1 LAARSAPPSLPVLST
16 SQSASFIDGRNVRLA
31 KQRTDPGSPLRFP
44 QKKKKRKKKKNKE
57 DVRLPDAI
65 LPPWAATDIDDRL
78 LNSEYDQNETLLQ
91 RRFVRTAQAPPRR
104 RQSWEHINTTDHRPK
119 TVGHFGAS
127 GNSRV
132 KNELAKFGNFPVDL
146 RAQYMLSVTFA
157 EMPKI
162 KQFEHT
168 AVHAETSF
176 GTTQKITEATEQGEL
191 SDTESEAEDYT
202 TLPKKWPNPA
212 REMREHLHKLQVLVE
227 KSLQRKL
234 FNVWPDI
241 ELGFAKGDSN
251 LAMSSDL
258 PNAILTL
265 SEFCELLRG
274 EDVALVEEDVKRVL
288 NRTYFHSEGVMGDVS
303 FQQFYDEWFPD
314 EADRMAWEP
323 AALKL
328 RRERAAEKA
337 LKAKQRGEF
346 EASVARRKRA
356 AANMMRTALNEV
368 LKTGGL
374 ASYDDRCQARI
385 LLFKLLHGRELKKA
399 PKKVNLKDARAKI
412 IATHCS
418 QQGLDG
424 LTVYQAVQI
433 VHNCSAEVIQCYARG
448 YYIRA
453 RMFKVQAMYE
463 RIQGRLIRAVFLEWL
478 RIAEW
483 RIALRVHCLPK
494 IKRWHNYKVGQDK
507 RRLYFRVC
515 FWPFF
520 VWHREAHKS
529 MIGRAKAKFLV
540 RVVRAHNLLRH
551 FRALRHIVDE
561 KKARKLKIDGHR
573 QNRIDKAAKRACATW
588 HAWAK
593 GRGEKLRLWR
603 TKGVQ
608 MRKFHINKFI
618 MRYFAVW
625 RYYASSRRLC
635 VKRSFRYFHQK
646 LARKRVPSFPRITD
660 LPWAKNLPTELGA
673 MCEPTWLKL
682 SQKDRYML
690 RVNAMRYKR
699 LAPQILAGWVA
710 ARDYKKKKRYAIWR
724 GANLVQRKA
733 FTAFVLAVQE
743 SKEENRD
750 ITDPARQAEEEAKEK
765 IRVQERQRVQRV
777 KDKEAC
783 ERYKEQWSIDQTWR
797 VMSMARQKEAMK
809 KLAEQQA
816 HHRHQASKRA
826 QRETLMKERQAVR
839 SEGIHTF
846 LAEQKKKTERG
857 CDIAL
862 RCSKRLLR
870 NRGRVLHDAMVKAV
884 DQAEQMHMRQVLK
897 GVLRALRLPM
907 MTKRSLTLLRR
918 AKLRNWCRICGR
930 YQYIWRAM
938 PLYRKLRTQ
947 WMIWNKWLQF
957 LDQRIAF
964 ETPGLVEDVRRRR
977 VLVRG
982 FSEMVQ
988 ERNVTTCSTEDE
1000 LRGAQITLKA
1010 IYLRWV
1016 EITQRA
1022 MCYKKMV
1029 AASCARAQ
1037 SRLLQT
1043 VFYSWRSNLKRGD
1056 TLRARKAEPSFL
1068 EKRATADLD
1077 KLRVRLLKHIHG
1089 LQTHQI
1095 RRIWHFRQNITI
1107 KRAIAEPTMKRML
1120 AHQKVRAAERLAL
1133 ERQLLLYAF
1142 DQRGQSEFDDLI
1154 DGPMGGSG
1162 GEIFSDDGMPQH
1174 TRIDQIVIHCSD
1186 GIDGISLIT
1195 KSGANTTRTPFRGS
1209 NSGERHQFE
1218 LREGEAL
1225 VRIEGVAGRSVN
1237 RLRFHTTLGRAS
1249 RWFGKNEMGERFM
1262 LGGAAEAGDTIVGLC
1277 GRSSPGALDAIGV
1290 VIRHTTEVNIF
1301 SDCWLP
1307 GEIEL
1312 GNDGA
1317 ITDQG
1322 SLAEEQFAHIL
1333 RMRACDVEVAL
1344 ERSQR
1349 LAKQLWRTANNTPAG
1364 VGTLNNIRLI
1374 SSWLFEALTRGLVC
1388 LEETPG
1394 GGAKMKAEGEI
1405 LEHHGVL
1412 AKEKGD
1418 LILLGIDGYDTGGNH
1433 NLNVAQLGTTMLQT
1447 TMELIEEGEELQ
1459 DKGTADVKKAKAMQ
1473 EKGKELMPE
1482 IPTSP
1487 HVIKYFMALYKLAQT
1502 STTLQD
1508 VGLN

>member
-1 LAARSAPPSLPVLST
+1 VN
-16 SQSASFIDGRNVRLA
+16 GRNVRVT

-44 QKKKKRKKKKNKE
+44 KKKKKKKKK
-57 DVRLPDAI
+57 DQRQLPDAI
-65 LPPWAATDIDDRL
+65 LPPWMANGIDDKL
-78 LNSEYDQNETLLQ
+78 PSSEYDANETLLQ
-91 RRFVRTAQAPPRR
+91 RRFLRSAVAPPRR
-104 RQSWEHINTTDHRPK
+104 KQSWDQVNTTDQRPK
-119 TVGHFGAS
+119 TVGHFGSS
-127 GNSRV
+127 GNTRI
-132 KNELAKFGNFPVDL
+132 KQELAKFGNYPVDL
-146 RAQYMLSVTFA
+146 RAQYMLSMTFA

-162 KQFEHT
+162 AQFEHT
-168 AVHAETSF
+168 AEHAASTF
-176 GTTQKITEATEQGEL
+176 GAMGNATEVEGQGSL
-191 SDTESEAEDYT
+191 SDTESEAEDYD
-202 TLPKKWPNPA
+202 TLPKRWPNPK

-241 ELGFAKGDSN
+241 ELAFAKGDSN
-251 LAMSSDL
+251 VAMSSEL
-258 PNAILTL
+258 PNCVLTL
-265 SEFCELLRG
+265 QEFIDVLKG
-274 EDVALVEEDVKRVL
+274 EDVGLVDGDVKRVL
-288 NRTYFHSEGVMGDVS
+288 NRTYFHSEGVMGDVT

-323 AALKL
+323 SALKM

-337 LKAKQRGEF
+337 AAARQKAEF
-346 EASVARRKRA
+346 EAGVASRKRA
-356 AANMMRTALNEV
+356 AANMMRTALNDV
-368 LKTGGL
+368 LNTQGL
-374 ASYDDRCQARI
+374 ASYDDRCMARI

-399 PKKVNLKDARAKI
+399 PKKVNLREARAKI

-433 VHNCSAEVIQCYARG
+433 VHNCSAEVVQCYARG
-448 YYIRA
+448 YFIRA
-453 RMFKVQAMYE
+453 RMFKVQAMYM
-463 RIQGRLIRAVFLEWL
+463 RIQERLVLAVYLEWL
-478 RIAEW
+478 RIAQW
-483 RIALRVHCLPK
+483 RIALRQHCLPK

-520 VWHREAHKS
+520 VWHREAHAQ
-529 MIGRAKAKFLV
+529 MIARAKAKFLV
-540 RVVRAHNLLRH
+540 RVIRAHHVLRH
-551 FRALRHIVDE
+551 FRALRRIVDE
-561 KKARKLKIDGHR
+561 KKARKLKIERHKQGV
-573 QNRIDKAAKRACATW
+573 IDKAAKRACATW
-588 HAWAK
+588 HAYAK
-593 GRGEKLRLWR
+593 MRSEKLRLWR

-608 MRKFHINKFI
+608 MQKFHINKFI

-625 RYYASSRRLC
+625 RYYASARKLC

-646 LARKRVPSFPRITD
+646 LSRKRIPSFPRITD
-660 LPWAKNLPTELGA
+660 LPWAKNLPKDIGA
-673 MCEPTWLKL
+673 ICEPTWLKL

-733 FTAFVLAVQE
+733 FSAFVLAVQE

-750 ITDPARQAEEEAKEK
+750 ITDPARQAEEEAKESL
-765 IRVQERQRVQRV
+765 RVEERQRVQRE

-826 QRETLMKERQAVR
+826 QRESLVKERQAIR

-857 CDIAL
+857 CDIAT
-862 RCSKRLLR
+862 RCAKRLLR

-938 PLYRKLRTQ
+938 PVYRKLRTQ
-947 WMIWNKWLQF
+947 WVIWNKWLQF

-982 FSEMVQ
+982 FSEMMS

-1016 EITQRA
+1016 EATQKS
-1022 MCYKKMV
+1022 MCYKQMV
-1029 AASCARAQ
+1029 EASRTRQQ
-1037 SRLLQT
+1037 SRFLQR
-1043 VFYSWRSNLKRGD
+1043 VFFSWRSNLK
-1056 TLRARKAEPSFL
+1056 THFTWSSRKAEPCFL
-1068 EKRATADLD
+1068 EQRATADLD
-1077 KLRVRLLKHIHG
+1077 KLKTRLLKHANS

-1095 RRIWHFRQNITI
+1095 RRIWRFRQRITI
-1107 KRAIAEPTMKRML
+1107 KRALAEPTMKHMLATSHML
-1120 AHQKVRAAERLAL
+1120 AHKRLAL

-1142 DQRGQSEFDDLI
+1142 DRRGQSEFEDLI
-1154 DGPMGGSG
+1154 DGPVGGSA
-1162 GEIFSDDGMPQH
+1162 GEIFSDDGMPPH
-1174 TRIDQIVIHCSD
+1174 SRVDQIVVHCSD
-1186 GIDGISLIT
+1186 EIDGISLIT

-1209 NSGERHQFE
+1209 NSGKRYLFE
-1218 LREGEAL
+1218 LHEGEAL
-1225 VRIEGVAGRSVN
+1225 YQVEGIAGRCVN

-1249 RWFGKNEMGERFM
+1249 PWYGKNEMGERFM
-1262 LGGAAEAGDTIVGLC
+1262 LGGSSDAGDTIVGLC
-1277 GRSSPGALDAIGV
+1277 GRFSPGSLDAIGV
-1290 VIRHTTEVNIF
+1290 IIRHTTEVNIF

-1307 GEIEL
+1307 AEQEL
-1312 GNDGA
+1312 GMGNKN
-1317 ITDQG
+1317 TDQG

-1344 ERSQR
+1344 ERSQT

-1364 VGTLNNIRLI
+1364 LGTLENIRRV

-1388 LEETPG
+1388 LEETTG
-1394 GGAKMKAEGEI
+1394 EGAKMKEDGEL
-1405 LEHHGVL
+1405 LERQGTL
-1412 AKEKGD
+1412 AREKGEH
-1418 LILLGIDGYDTGGNH
+1418 ILQGIDGYDPGGNH
-1433 NLNVAQLGTTMLQT
+1433 NLNIAQLGTTMLQK
-1447 TMELIEEGEELQ
+1447 TMELIDEGEMLQ
-1459 DKGTADVKKAKAMQ
+1459 EKGTADVKKAQAMQ
-1473 EKGKELMPE
+1473 ERGKELMPE
-1482 IPTSP
+1482 IPTAP
-1487 HVIKYFMALYKLAQT
+1487 HVMGYFMALYKLAQT